1 VVSGRKLVRNSR
13 IEICP
18 KTEFHEIGTRL
29 YTPSM
34 QDTMMT
40 ERIMGTTVLFTSAGI
55 DPN

>member
-1 VVSGRKLVRNSR
+1 
-13 IEICP
+13 
-18 KTEFHEIGTRL
+18 L